1 MKLLPCLL
9 ILLVFAGN
17 AVAADYHVEKG
28 STLGFNGTF
37 QGEEFSGSFGK
48 FEAKISYDAS
58 KLDSSS
64 FDVDIDLSS
73 VGTGDQDRDSALP
86 GSDFFNIAKF
96 PSAHFVA
103 NRFYKSGDEVIASG
117 TLTLK
122 GVSKPV
128 DLAVNFVPKGAGAT
142 LDVSAIVKR
151 LDFDVGAGEYA
162 DTSTI
167 ANEVNIKA
175 HLELGPKP

>member
-1 MKLLPCLL
+1 MKLSSCLL
-9 ILLVFAGN
+9 ILLVLVGN
-17 AVAADYHVEKG
+17 ALAADYRVEKG

-64 FDVDIDLSS
+64 FDVDIDLAS
-73 VGTGDQDRDSALP
+73 VSTGDQDRDSALP

-128 DLAVNFVPKGAGAT
+128 DLSVNFVPKGAGAT
-142 LDVSAIVKR
+142 LDVSASVKR

>member
-1 MKLLPCLL
+1 MKLLSCLL
-9 ILLVFAGN
+9 ITTLFAGP
-17 AVAADYHVEKG
+17 AMAADYRVESG
-28 STLGFNGTF
+28 STLGFSGTF
-37 QGEEFSGSFGK
+37 QGEEFSGSFGR
-48 FEAKISYDAS
+48 FDAKISYDAS
-58 KLDSSS
+58 KLDSPS

-73 VGTGDQDRDSALP
+73 AVTGDQDRDSALP

-103 NRFYKSGDEVIASG
+103 DRFYKSGDAVIASG

-128 DLAVNFVPKGAGAT
+128 DLTVKFAPKGAGAT
-142 LDVSAIVKR
+142 LDVSTRVKR
-151 LDFDVGAGEYA
+151 LDFDVGGGEYA

-167 ANEVNIKA
+167 ANEVDIKA